1 MPARRIEKPQ
11 YLLIGEILRPHGIR
25 GELRLKVLTDYPE
38 RVGNMKTVYLGTD
51 ATDDA
56 ATPYQVQ
63 SARLHQQFLLLTLKE
78 IQDRNQAE
86 LLRGQFVMVGIDDAV
101 PLEDDEI
108 YLYEL
113 IGLTV
118 KTDTGEELGTIQD
131 VLETGA
137 NDVYVVSSRKY
148 GEVLIP
154 AHDETVLEIDM
165 DSETVTVKLP
175 DGLLPE

>member
-1 MPARRIEKPQ
+1 MPAKRINKPQ

-25 GELRLKVLTDYPE
+25 GELRLKILTDYPE
-38 RVGNMKTVYLGTD
+38 RVAKIKTVYLGTD
-51 ATDDA
+51 AADDA

-78 IQDRNQAE
+78 VQDRNEAE
-86 LLRGQFVMVGIDDAV
+86 TLRGQFVMIGIDDAV

-165 DSETVTVKLP
+165 ESETVTVKLP

>member
-1 MPARRIEKPQ
+1 MATNRIEKPD
-11 YLLIGEILRPHGIR
+11 YLIIGEILRPHGIR
-25 GELRLKVLTDYPE
+25 GELRLKILTDYPE
-38 RVGNMKTVYLGTD
+38 RISKIKTVYIGHD
-51 ATDDA
+51 ATQSDV
-56 ATPYQVQ
+56 PSYSVQ

-78 IQDRNQAE
+78 VQDRNEAE
-86 LLRGQFVMVGIDDAV
+86 TLRGQLVMVDIDDAV

-118 KTDTGEELGTIQD
+118 KTETGQELGTIKD

-137 NDVYVVSSRKY
+137 NDVYVVSSRQY
-148 GEVLIP
+148 GELLIP
-154 AHDETVLEIDM
+154 AHEETIIEIDT
-165 DSETVTVKLP
+165 DAETVTVKLP

>member
-1 MPARRIEKPQ
+1 MI
-11 YLLIGEILRPHGIR
+11 
-25 GELRLKVLTDYPE
+25 
-38 RVGNMKTVYLGTD
+38 
-51 ATDDA
+51 
-56 ATPYQVQ
+56 
-63 SARLHQQFLLLTLKE
+63 
-78 IQDRNQAE
+78 
-86 LLRGQFVMVGIDDAV
+86 GIDDAV

-118 KTDTGEELGTIQD
+118 KTDTGEELGTIQA

-137 NDVYVVSSRKY
+137 NDVYVVSTRKY